1 MKFSDELKD
10 RMEQKEKTPKE
21 ELAEEFNKVA
31 SKSLRNFMKDMD
43 NGTIQMDDTADMMR
57 LFQIY
62 MQVNDLGN
70 GEEGTG
76 ALPAMTSTQRDD
88 MRELVDTHEEE
99 DEEGETTEYVDLDML
114 ASMDEEEVEEM
125 SKKREKQ
132 MNNQN
137 VEEG

>member
-1 MKFSDELKD
+1 
-10 RMEQKEKTPKE
+10 MEQKEKTPKE

-43 NGTIQMDDTADMMR
+43 NGIIQMDDTADMMR

-99 DEEGETTEYVDLDML
+99 
-114 ASMDEEEVEEM
+114 
-125 SKKREKQ
+125 
-132 MNNQN
+132 
-137 VEEG
+137 